1 MRVQAVHHVSVAIR
15 DLERSIAFYSGVL
28 GLSPGPRPNFPVGG
42 AWLDLG
48 STQVHLVVHPEAT
61 YRTNAQIDNNDCHF
75 ALRVEDFDAALDHL
89 SQHGYSED
97 APEGSGKRLLLRRH
111 GPAGFPQVYV
121 LDPDGHVVEINAS
134 A

>member
-28 GLSPGPRPNFPVGG
+28 GLSSGPRPNFPVGG

-75 ALRVEDFDAALDHL
+75 ALRVDDFDAALEHL
-89 SQHGYSED
+89 NQHGYSED